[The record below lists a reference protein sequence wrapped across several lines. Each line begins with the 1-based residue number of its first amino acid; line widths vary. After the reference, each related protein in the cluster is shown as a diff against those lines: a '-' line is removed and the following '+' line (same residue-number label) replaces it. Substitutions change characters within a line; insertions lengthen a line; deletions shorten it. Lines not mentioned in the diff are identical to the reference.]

1 MAIYDNITVR
11 AYGKLN
17 LLLDIVGVR
26 DDGYHMLNSVMQSV
40 SVYDTLKFSVE
51 EGEEG
56 IEIRCDKEG
65 FPLDESNLIWKAA
78 EAFKEHTNIEFGGKL
93 VVEVDKQLPS
103 QAGMG
108 GGSSDA
114 AAALKA
120 LNTFYGTLLDE
131 DELCEIGTLLGADV
145 PFCIMGGTRLC
156 QGIGE
161 IMHKLPSPE
170 CWFVIVKPEV
180 SVSTPQAYKKY
191 DRLKN
196 PRRSQLENFLQAL
209 AAHNLYS
216 VSIYL
221 FNILED
227 AVALKEIDEAKAK
240 LNEYGALS
248 SLMTGS
254 GSAVFGVFA
263 KEEYARSAAE
273 KLKDEYGYCEVCSTI
288 KESYKFI
295 SVNK

>member
-17 LLLDIVGVR
+17 LLLDIVGTR
-26 DDGYHMLNSVMQSV
+26 SDGYHMLNSVMQSV
-40 SVYDTLKFSVE
+40 SLYDTLKISLE

-78 EAFKEHTNIEFGGKL
+78 IAFKEHTNIEFGGKL
-93 VVEVDKQLPS
+93 VVEVEKNLPS

-108 GGSSDA
+108 GGSADCA
-114 AAALKA
+114 AMLKA

-131 DELCEIGTLLGADV
+131 DELCEIGAPLGADV
-145 PFCIMGGTRLC
+145 PFCIMGATRLC

-170 CWFVIVKPEV
+170 CWFVVVKPDV
-180 SVSTPQAYKKY
+180 SVSTPEAYKKY

-196 PRRSQLENFLQAL
+196 PKRSQLENFLQAL

-221 FNILED
+221 FNILEE
-227 AVALKEIDEAKAK
+227 AVALKEIDEAKARLK
-240 LNEYGALS
+240 ECGALN

-273 KLKDEYGYCEVCSTI
+273 KLKEEYGYCEVCCAV
-288 KESYKFI
+288 KESYEFI